1 MLSSVLDLSFIDGRY
16 VDNLHRSD
24 SEGEAQRYFEHA
36 LTLRTTIDFLRHN
49 PRLNNSDE
57 SEDKQTTMGLDL
69 IRWESLSNLD
79 AATTARLLNK
89 NYQ

>member
-1 MLSSVLDLSFIDGRY
+1 MSVLLIVTDGF
-16 VDNLHRSD
+16 RSD

-36 LTLRTTIDFLRHN
+36 LTLRTSVTFLRHN
-49 PRLNNSDE
+49 RDLCAPGQDVPHA
-57 SEDKQTTMGLDL
+57 LDL

-79 AATTARLLNK
+79 PATTARLLKK